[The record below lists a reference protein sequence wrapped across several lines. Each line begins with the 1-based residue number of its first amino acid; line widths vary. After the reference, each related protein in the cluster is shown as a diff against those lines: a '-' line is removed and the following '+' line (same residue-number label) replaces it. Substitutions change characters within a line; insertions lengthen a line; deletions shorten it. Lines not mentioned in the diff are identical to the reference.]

1 MDEKIKDIV
10 SKMSL
15 IDKAKIV
22 SGKNFWE
29 TRDFK
34 QYGIESFMMT
44 DGPHGLRK
52 QAKQVSE
59 LDLNKNE
66 PSTCFPTASA
76 SACSFDK
83 DLLFRMGQ
91 SLGDKCI
98 RDNVSVILGPG
109 VNIKR
114 NPLCGRNF
122 EYFSEDPYLAGEMAA
137 SLINGIQSK
146 NVGASLKHFAANNQ
160 EFARMCTNANVD
172 IRALRE
178 IYLTAFEIAVK
189 KSQPYTI
196 MCSYNKINGIYSSS
210 NKWLLSDVLRDE
222 WKYNGLVVTDWG
234 ALEDPIK
241 GIKAGCDLEMPSSG
255 DYNANKIVKAVEEG
269 KLSIEDLDKC
279 VARNLDLYFKQNIK
293 KIVQGNEE
301 DDNKLA
307 REVASNSAVLLKND
321 NHILP
326 LNNEEE
332 VIIIGDFAK
341 NPRYQ
346 GAGSSLIN
354 PSYLDNI
361 FDSAI
366 KENKKVSFVQGYIN
380 GRDDDSLI
388 EEAVKSAKGNKKVVI
403 VAGLPSE
410 YEGEGY
416 DRDSLNM
423 PLSHIKLINEVSK
436 VNNNVIVVL
445 QGGAPFDLS
454 WRDNVK
460 GILLMYLSGQAGGSA
475 CVDLL
480 WGKKN
485 PSGKLAETWP
495 VKLEDCPSSK
505 YFPGEVKAVQYR
517 ESIYVGYRYFDTV
530 NMNVFYPFGYGLSYT
545 DFKYNNLSIIDKDN
559 NEYIINVDITN
570 IGPCFGKEIVQLY
583 ISKKDSKIFRAKH
596 ELKGFEKVSL
606 NPNETK
612 TISFSLNK
620 DSFRYFNSECNEFA
634 VEGGEYII
642 EIGKSSRDIVLSGTI
657 SVIGDGK
664 EELLLDKYA
673 KLNSYY
679 SPSIPFNASLDQ
691 FETLLGYKAC
701 DGTHDSKGKYTT
713 SSTLLDIN
721 DTLIGK
727 IVIWFIKHK
736 PGYKIDDCVKN
747 AMKKRGYIM
756 YLATPIRSL
765 GINRTFTI
773 NQLEGLV
780 EICNGHLIKGIRKY
794 KKKQI

>member
-1 MDEKIKDIV
+1 MNEKVKDIV

-29 TRDFK
+29 TREFK
-34 QYGIESFMMT
+34 QYGIDSFMMT

-52 QAKQVSE
+52 QVREISE
-59 LDLNKNE
+59 LDINKNE

-76 SACSFDK
+76 TACSFDK

-98 RDNVSVILGPG
+98 REDVSVILGPG

-122 EYFSEDPYLAGEMAA
+122 EYFSEDPCLAGEMAA

-146 NVGASLKHFAANNQ
+146 GIGASLKHFAANNQ
-160 EFARMCTNANVD
+160 EFARMSTNANID

-189 KSQPYTI
+189 KSKPYTI
-196 MCSYNKINGIYSSS
+196 MCSYNKINGTYSSS
-210 NKWLLSDVLRDE
+210 NKWLLTDVLRDE
-222 WKYNGLVVTDWG
+222 WKYEGLVVTDWG

-255 DYNANKIVKAVEEG
+255 DYNASKIVKAAEDG
-269 KLSIEDLDKC
+269 RLSIEDLDKC
-279 VARNLDLYFKQNIK
+279 VARNIDLFFKQKNNK
-293 KIVQGNEE
+293 VKQGSEEKDNE
-301 DDNKLA
+301 LA
-307 REVASNSAVLLKND
+307 REVAFNSAVLLKND
-321 NHILP
+321 DHVLP
-326 LNNEEE
+326 FNNDEE
-332 VIIIGDFAK
+332 VVIIGDFAK

-361 FDSAI
+361 YDSAI
-366 KENKKVSFVQGYIN
+366 KEHKNVSFVQGYIN
-380 GRDDDSLI
+380 GMDDESLI
-388 EEAVKSAKGNKKVVI
+388 KEAVNASKGNKKVVI
-403 VAGLPSE
+403 VAGLPAE

-416 DRDSLNM
+416 DRDNLNM
-423 PLSHIKLINEVSK
+423 PLTHIKLINEVSK
-436 VNNNVIVVL
+436 VNSNVVVVL

-475 CVDLL
+475 SVDLL
-480 WGKKN
+480 WGKEN

-495 VKLEDCPSSK
+495 IKLEDCSSNK

-545 DFKYNNLSIIDKDN
+545 DYKYDNLSIIDKGN
-559 NEYIINVDITN
+559 NEFDINVDITN
-570 IGPCFGKEIVQLY
+570 IGTCFGKEIVQLY
-583 ISKKDSKIFRAKH
+583 ISKKDSKLFRAKH

-612 TISFSLNK
+612 TISLSLNK

-642 EIGKSSRDIVLSGTI
+642 EIGKSSRDIVLSDTI
-657 SVIGDGK
+657 SIIGDGK
-664 EELLLDKYA
+664 EDLLLDKYS
-673 KLNSYY
+673 KLSNYY
-679 SPSIPFNASLDQ
+679 NPSIPFSVSLDQ
-691 FETLLGYKAC
+691 FEVLLGQKAY
-701 DGTHDSKGKYTT
+701 DGTHDKKGEYTT
-713 SSTLLDIN
+713 SSALLDVN
-721 DTLIGK
+721 DKLIGK

-747 AMKKRGYIM
+747 AMKEKGYIM
-756 YLATPIRSL
+756 YLASPFRSL

-780 EICNGHLIKGIRKY
+780 EICNGHLIKGIKKY
-794 KKKQI
+794 RKKQL